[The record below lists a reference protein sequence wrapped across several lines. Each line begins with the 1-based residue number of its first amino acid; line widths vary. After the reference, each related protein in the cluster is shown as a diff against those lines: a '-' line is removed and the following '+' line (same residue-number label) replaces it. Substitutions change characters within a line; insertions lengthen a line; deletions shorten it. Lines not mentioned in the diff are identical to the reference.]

1 MNPYKETEES
11 SFDTPHLS
19 YEDIATKLL
28 KDNFF
33 LTALELH
40 TELVESGKELP
51 QLREFFSNPGN
62 FEQHVSRASE
72 LNSIHRTPSQ
82 ATLDSLDT
90 ARYSEDGGGDRGGSG
105 GDVAVLEFELR
116 KARETINSLRANLTQ
131 FADGSSTLD
140 KSSQKYVTR
149 DP

>member
-1 MNPYKETEES
+1 MNPYKDVEES
-11 SFDTPHLS
+11 SFVAAPHLT

-28 KDNFF
+28 KDNLF

-72 LNSIHRTPSQ
+72 M
-82 ATLDSLDT
+82 
-90 ARYSEDGGGDRGGSG
+90 G
-105 GDVAVLEFELR
+105 
-116 KARETINSLRANLTQ
+116 TISKCYYYL
-131 FADGSSTLD
+131 
-140 KSSQKYVTR
+140 
-149 DP
+149 

>member
-1 MNPYKETEES
+1 MNPYKDIDDNPLVS
-11 SFDTPHLS
+11 SPHLV

-28 KDNFF
+28 KDHYF

-72 LNSIHRTPSQ
+72 FTSM
-82 ATLDSLDT
+82 
-90 ARYSEDGGGDRGGSG
+90 
-105 GDVAVLEFELR
+105 R
-116 KARETINSLRANLTQ
+116 KLINLLT
-131 FADGSSTLD
+131 
-140 KSSQKYVTR
+140 
-149 DP
+149 

>member
-1 MNPYKETEES
+1 MRNGGKMNPYKDVEDST
-11 SFDTPHLS
+11 FTAAPNLA

-62 FEQHVSRASE
+62 FEQHVSRAGDFS
-72 LNSIHRTPSQ
+72 SI
-82 ATLDSLDT
+82 
-90 ARYSEDGGGDRGGSG
+90 
-105 GDVAVLEFELR
+105 R
-116 KARETINSLRANLTQ
+116 KYLIVVYFGL
-131 FADGSSTLD
+131 
-140 KSSQKYVTR
+140 
-149 DP
+149 

>member
-1 MNPYKETEES
+1 MNPYKDLEES
-11 SFDTPHLS
+11 SFTAAPHLA

-28 KDNFF
+28 KDNYF

-72 LNSIHRTPSQ
+72 FVPMRKYT
-82 ATLDSLDT
+82 
-90 ARYSEDGGGDRGGSG
+90 
-105 GDVAVLEFELR
+105 VLEVKVEVFKML
-116 KARETINSLRANLTQ
+116 
-131 FADGSSTLD
+131 
-140 KSSQKYVTR
+140 
-149 DP
+149 

>member
-1 MNPYKETEES
+1 MNPYKDVEDN
-11 SFDTPHLS
+11 SFTAAPLFS

-28 KDNFF
+28 KDHYF

-72 LNSIHRTPSQ
+72 FGSMRAYSNSSFITNN
-82 ATLDSLDT
+82 TLHKL
-90 ARYSEDGGGDRGGSG
+90 
-105 GDVAVLEFELR
+105 FH
-116 KARETINSLRANLTQ
+116 K
-131 FADGSSTLD
+131 FAYL
-140 KSSQKYVTR
+140 
-149 DP
+149 